1 MPGGAAMTPIEYLKL
16 VVTLYNSGAT
26 ASVLLKHIALR
37 RRNPQSDTVRRL
49 MQVCGKGTRRVNV
62 VRILRTLEN
71 AGFGKLI
78 VGRRGHESR
87 FVWGQ
92 A

>member
-1 MPGGAAMTPIEYLKL
+1 MAHIASLKL

-26 ASVLLKHIALR
+26 ASELLNHIALR
-37 RRNPQSDTVRRL
+37 QRNRQSDTVRRL
-49 MQVCGKGTRRVNV
+49 MQVCGKGTRRGDV
-62 VRILRTLEN
+62 VRVLRTLEN

-78 VGRRGHESR
+78 VGRKGHESR